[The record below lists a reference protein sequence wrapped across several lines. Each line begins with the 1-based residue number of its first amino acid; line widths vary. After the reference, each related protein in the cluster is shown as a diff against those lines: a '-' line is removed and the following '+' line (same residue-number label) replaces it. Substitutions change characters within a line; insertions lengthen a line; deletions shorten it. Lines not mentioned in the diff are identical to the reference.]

1 MILYSTAI
9 KNRRLRVVIDEIDGA
24 AIGPGYMVIGTKG
37 MVTQLAKIVLASPPF
52 HDPADGVIE
61 LRGPRVDP
69 DAAATGDAAEAAIY
83 DGAGNVKVSGL
94 TVGVGASSDI
104 VISTV
109 KVVEHQRLE
118 VTSGRIRHG

>member
-1 MILYSTAI
+1 MIVYTSAI

-24 AIGPGYMVIGTKG
+24 QGPGYMVIGTKG
-37 MVTQLAKIVLASPPF
+37 MVTQLAKVALASPPF
-52 HDPADGVIE
+52 HDPAEGVIE

-69 DAAATGDAAEAAIY
+69 DCAATGDAAEAAIY

-94 TVGVGASSDI
+94 TVGAIGTAADV
-104 VISTV
+104 VISTI
-109 KVVEHQRLE
+109 KVVQHQRLE